1 MRGIRHA
8 LSVRPIYKT
17 VDTCAGEFP
26 ALTPYHYS
34 SYDAE
39 TEVQPSD
46 RTKVV
51 IIGSGVGGGSVAR
64 QLAGSGL
71 RILILERGDFL
82 PDEPQNADAE
92 AVFEQLQD
100 TRVKTILSVNAQGR
114 VREYRLQLDYRFRV
128 VNAKGQELV
137 GPNEINLSRDITYD
151 DSTVLAKDLE
161 EGLLWR
167 DMSND
172 LVNQIIRRLSII
184 KPKNPGLEEDD

>member
-1 MRGIRHA
+1 MRVPFRLVSA
-8 LSVRPIYKT
+8 
-17 VDTCAGEFP
+17 
-26 ALTPYHYS
+26 
-34 SYDAE
+34 
-39 TEVQPSD
+39 
-46 RTKVV
+46 
-51 IIGSGVGGGSVAR
+51 
-64 QLAGSGL
+64 
-71 RILILERGDFL
+71 LILAAAVAGCGFQLRGTLTSNL
-82 PDEPQNADAE
+82 PYATLYIALPENSDVRIWMQRYIKATGQTRIVDRAADAE